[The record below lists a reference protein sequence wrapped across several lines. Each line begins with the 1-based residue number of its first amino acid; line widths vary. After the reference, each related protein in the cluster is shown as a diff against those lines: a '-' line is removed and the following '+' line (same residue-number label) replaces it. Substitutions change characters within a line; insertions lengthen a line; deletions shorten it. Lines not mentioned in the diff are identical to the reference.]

1 MIVRDSCTNERSR
14 FRMGKVRI
22 VTDSNAFL
30 TPEVRAQ
37 YRIEVI
43 PHRIKV
49 GGALMEESGDLTAD
63 HLFTKLQEVQANG
76 MNRLPEVQAADINTI
91 LDTFRRLGRE
101 SEQIVAIHMSSELSP
116 MWQQARRAAEMLKGR
131 YTIRVIDSLSTSYGL
146 GLLVEQAAI
155 AAEKGAHIN
164 EIARITNGSVPH
176 LYVAIFAESLNFLE
190 RSARLGPSQSVLGTM
205 LGIKAMLM
213 MEEGKLS
220 PLEKVQTRDEVVEK
234 LFEFVIE
241 FAHVEKVGI
250 MQHAYEPTRSALI
263 VRLEETLPH
272 VKVQRLSYPPS
283 LAAYL
288 GPNMI
293 GVVVYEGAN

>member
-1 MIVRDSCTNERSR
+1 
-14 FRMGKVRI
+14 MGKVRI

-30 TPEVRAQ
+30 TPEVLAKHP
-37 YRIEVI
+37 IEVI

-49 GGALMEESGDLTAD
+49 GSSLFEENDGFTAD
-63 HLFTKLQEVQANG
+63 VLFAKLQEVQAAG
-76 MNRLPEVQAADINTI
+76 VNRLPEVQAADINTI
-91 LDTFRRLGRE
+91 LDTFQRLGKE

-146 GLLVEQAAI
+146 GLLVEQAAL
-155 AAEKGAHIN
+155 AAGRDANLN
-164 EIARITNGSVPH
+164 EIARLTNGSVPH
-176 LYVAIFAESLNFLE
+176 LYVALFAESLNYLE
-190 RSARLGPSQSVLGTM
+190 RSARLGASQSVLGTM

-213 MEEGKLS
+213 MEEGKLI
-220 PLEKVQTRDEVVEK
+220 PLEKVQTRDEVVDK

-241 FAHVEKVGI
+241 FANVERVGI
-250 MQHAYEPTRSALI
+250 MQHAYEHPQSILAQ
-263 VRLEETLPH
+263 RLEEALPH
-272 VKVQRLSYPPS
+272 VKVQPLSVPPS

-293 GVVVYEGAN
+293 GVVVYEGTY